1 MTSCVKSPQT
11 AQPMPEA
18 VNSTAARSMVSLRPK
33 RSLRMPAMATPPID
47 PISAQPTYQPTCMAL
62 SANCVSTLVIVP
74 EMTAVSY
81 PNKMPPMAAT
91 TDRNAT

>member
-1 MTSCVKSPQT
+1 MTNCVKSPQT

-33 RSLRMPAMATPPID
+33 RSLRMPATATPPID

-62 SANCVSTLVIVP
+62 SANR
-74 EMTAVSY
+74 
-81 PNKMPPMAAT
+81 MPPMAAT